1 MTKTALLRTATEGER
16 RAFDALYADMRR
28 PMLAYA
34 TALLA
39 GDRSAAEDAV
49 DEAFLA
55 IWCGPR
61 DLSHVDNGKAWVRRI
76 VRNKAVDHIRR
87 QRSARHDPLARAHN
101 AIPDAAAG
109 PEDAALSADAAR
121 GLQRAL
127 STLSVEQREVVTLC
141 YFEDRAL
148 TDIAAMTGC
157 PLGTVKTRLYHAR
170 QILRRALEAQTR
182 EEA

>member
-1 MTKTALLRTATEGER
+1 MALLRAVAAGER
-16 RAFDALYADMRR
+16 RAFDALYKDMRR

-34 TALLA
+34 TRLLA

-55 IWCGPR
+55 IWRGR
-61 DLSHVDNGKAWVRRI
+61 QDLSVIDNRGAWVRRI

-87 QRSARHDPLARAHN
+87 QQSARHDPLVSAHE
-101 AIPDAAAG
+101 AMPDAAAG
-109 PEDAALSADAAR
+109 PEDAALSNDTAR
-121 GLQRAL
+121 WLRRAL
-127 STLSVEQREVVTLC
+127 SALSVEQREVVVLC
-141 YFEDRAL
+141 YIEDRPL

-170 QILRRALEAQTR
+170 LILRRALEAQTM